1 MLSEAA
7 SQLDQSAAGLRR
19 VKLPIQ
25 LLASTEDKVLPSVDE
40 CRRLQRLLPNARVT
54 ELQGSGHVPLLE
66 ARISL
71 RSVLRASG
79 LVGRGPA
86 PRPKDYVGSFAP
98 PSAEAILN
106 ATKQLRLIRNLVSPV
121 FLSTKAGGRRVAGL
135 GGLPAPHG
143 GRRRRRRATPTL
155 PALLCT
161 VSTR

>member
-71 RSVLRASG
+71 RRVLRASG

-106 ATKQLRLIRNLVSPV
+106 ATKQLRPIRNLVSPV
-121 FLSTKAGGRRVAGL
+121 FLSTKRGGRSPEPEPEPQPL
-135 GGLPAPHG
+135 
-143 GRRRRRRATPTL
+143 
-155 PALLCT
+155 
-161 VSTR
+161 TRNP

>member
-71 RSVLRASG
+71 RRVLRASG

-86 PRPKDYVGSFAP
+86 PRPKGLSFAP

-106 ATKQLRLIRNLVSPV
+106 ATKQLRLKSSATSSPP
-121 FLSTKAGGRRVAGL
+121 SSSPPRRVVL
-135 GGLPAPHG
+135 M
-143 GRRRRRRATPTL
+143 
-155 PALLCT
+155 
-161 VSTR
+161 